1 MEPTSLV
8 DLEAWAKQQMPHDL
22 WDFVAGGSADEITLS
37 RNRTAFDAISINP
50 RFLVDV
56 SRRDLTT
63 TVLGE
68 TISFPVMIAPA
79 GGQRQVHPDG
89 ERATARA
96 AGDAGTLMALPTSS
110 GYGIEEVA
118 EAATGPLWFQLYHFN
133 DEVTEILVT
142 RAKAAGYKAICLTV
156 DTPSPSPKERDVR
169 NRFVSI
175 PELHWGSLRDRPDLI
190 ALRDVGVPDAA
201 DWNPSDFTGL
211 TWSRLDWLRSLTG
224 LPLVVKGIRTTE
236 DAALCAE
243 HGVDGIV
250 VSNHG
255 GRQVDSTRATIETLP
270 AIAETVGDRIEV
282 YLYPGVRRGVDVLK
296 ALALGARAVLVGR
309 PLFWGLA
316 VDGEAGVRQM
326 LEILRVELDRAMAYC
341 GYTSVAQIDASLA
354 TLPCQCWNGTNSPV
368 SAGRQPAAVGHTH
381 ADAR

>member
-22 WDFVAGGSADEITLS
+22 WDFVAGGSADEITLR

-63 TVLGE
+63 TVLGQ
-68 TISFPVMIAPA
+68 TISFPVTVAPA
-79 GGQRQVHPDG
+79 GGQRQVHPEG

-96 AGDAGTLMALPTSS
+96 AGAAGTLMALPTSS

-118 EAATGPLWFQLYHFN
+118 EVATGPLWFQLYHFN

-142 RAKAAGYKAICLTV
+142 RAKTAGYKAICLTV
-156 DTPSPSPKERDVR
+156 DTPAPSPKDRDVR
-169 NRFVSI
+169 NRFVRL
-175 PELHWGSLRDRPDLI
+175 PEFYWGSLRDRPDLI
-190 ALRDVGVPDAA
+190 ALRDVGVPDTT
-201 DWNPSDFTGL
+201 DWNPSDYTGL

-224 LPLVVKGIRTTE
+224 LPLVVKGIRTAE

-255 GRQVDSTRATIETLP
+255 GRQLDSTRATIETLP
-270 AIAETVGDRIEV
+270 AIAEAVGDRAEV
-282 YLYPGVRRGVDVLK
+282 YLDSGVRRRNG
-296 ALALGARAVLVGR
+296 RAEGPRVGR
-309 PLFWGLA
+309 ARRPRWPS
-316 VDGEAGVRQM
+316 
-326 LEILRVELDRAMAYC
+326 
-341 GYTSVAQIDASLA
+341 SVL
-354 TLPCQCWNGTNSPV
+354 GTGHRRR
-368 SAGRQPAAVGHTH
+368 GRCPP
-381 ADAR
+381 DARYTTGRV

>member
-22 WDFVAGGSADEITLS
+22 WDFVAGGSADEMTLS

-50 RFLVDV
+50 NFLVDV

-63 TVLGE
+63 TVLGQ

-79 GGQRQVHPDG
+79 GGQRQVHPEG

-96 AGDAGTLMALPTSS
+96 AGAARTLMALPTSS

-118 EAATGPLWFQLYHFN
+118 EVATGPLWFQLYHFN

-156 DTPSPSPKERDVR
+156 DTPAPSPKERDVR
-169 NRFVSI
+169 NRFVRV
-175 PELHWGSLRDRPDLI
+175 PEAHWGSLRDRPDLI
-190 ALRDVGVPDAA
+190 ALRDVGVPDTA
-201 DWNPSDFTGL
+201 DWNPTRYTGL
-211 TWSRLDWLRSLTG
+211 TWSRLDWLRSLSG
-224 LPLVVKGIRTTE
+224 LPLVVKGIRTVE

-255 GRQVDSTRATIETLP
+255 GRQLDSTRATIETLP
-270 AIAETVGDRIEV
+270 AIAETVGDRMEV
-282 YLYPGVRRGVDVLK
+282 YLDSGVRRGMDVLT

-309 PLFWGLA
+309 PVFWGLA
-316 VDGEAGVRQM
+316 IDGETGVRQM
-326 LEILRVELDRAMAYC
+326 LEILRIEFDRAMAYC
-341 GYTSVAQIDASLA
+341 GRTSVARIDASLA
-354 TLPCQCWNGTNSPV
+354 TLPRQCWTGMNSPV
-368 SAGRQPAAVGHTH
+368 STGQQLWQ
-381 ADAR
+381 